1 MARLVKVLLTV
12 AIVGIGVVTLAA
24 QTKVFTPIRG
34 EAEIGYLKPVTTVDN
49 KAGMVITIIK
59 VKNMS
64 LTNSIAGL
72 KVEENWYSKSGDLV
86 TGSKVRLKKP
96 LQPLE
101 IADVKL
107 ETPRN
112 AQMDRNSY
120 LFSHTNGKVKT
131 KLLKSF

>member
-12 AIVGIGVVTLAA
+12 AIVSIGVATLAA
-24 QTKVFTPIRG
+24 QTKVFPPIRG
-34 EAEIGYLKPVTTVDN
+34 EAEIGYLKPVTSVDH
-49 KAGMVITIIK
+49 KAGMVVTIIK

-86 TGSKVRLKKP
+86 TGSKARLRKP

-101 IADVKL
+101 VAELKL
-107 ETPRN
+107 ETPRDPK
-112 AQMDRNSY
+112 MDRNSY
-120 LFSHTNGKVKT
+120 LFSHTNGKIKT
-131 KLLKSF
+131 KLQKAF